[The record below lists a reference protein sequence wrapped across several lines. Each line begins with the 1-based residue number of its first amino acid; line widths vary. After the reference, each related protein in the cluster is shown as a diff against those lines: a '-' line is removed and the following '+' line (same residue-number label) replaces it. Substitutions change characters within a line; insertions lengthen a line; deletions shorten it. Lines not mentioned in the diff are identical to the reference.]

1 MDSYDKEEI
10 FKEKY
15 EPFVS
20 VHVAHNIIFTCAYT
34 VLACDD
40 TFESFIIVGLLKNI
54 ISLRQSI
61 EHIVFITGSKM
72 VRF

>member
-20 VHVAHNIIFTCAYT
+20 VHVAHNIIFLLVLNT

-61 EHIVFITGSKM
+61 EHSIYHGK
-72 VRF
+72 